1 MSQIKASEVK
11 ALREK
16 TDAPMMEC
24 KKALAEAQGNFEKAE
39 EILRVKLGSKASKTA
54 SRITAEGAIAI
65 NVTDSVGC
73 IIEVNCETDFVAKN
87 DDFLNFVRDLSKLI
101 SQIKEAN
108 LNIQSLKGVKFEND
122 KSVEDVRSHLIG
134 KIGENISIRR
144 FNVMKASGTFHVY
157 LHGTKIGVLL
167 DLVGGSG
174 EVGKDVA
181 MHIAA
186 MKPKALDVA
195 DIDKNLIEKEQR
207 VAREKAVKT
216 GKPPEIIEKM
226 VAGAVNKYVKEV
238 SLLGQVFVKADD
250 GKQTV
255 AEYLKSA
262 GATVKAFQLFVV
274 GEGLEKKSENFADEV
289 AATQAASR
297 T

>member
-1 MSQIKASEVK
+1 
-11 ALREK
+11 
-16 TDAPMMEC
+16 
-24 KKALAEAQGNFEKAE
+24 
-39 EILRVKLGSKASKTA
+39 
-54 SRITAEGAIAI
+54 
-65 NVTDSVGC
+65 
-73 IIEVNCETDFVAKN
+73 
-87 DDFLNFVRDLSKLI
+87 
-101 SQIKEAN
+101 
-108 LNIQSLKGVKFEND
+108 
-122 KSVEDVRSHLIG
+122 
-134 KIGENISIRR
+134 
-144 FNVMKASGTFHVY
+144 MKASGTFHVY

-297 T
+297 A